1 MGDAGFAQ
9 RGNAG
14 IAMTDDSIAPMSA
27 DDLDWVCAQ
36 EAALQAHPWT
46 RGNFMDAL
54 EAGNEAW
61 IMRVK
66 DKPVAYAVVLRVLD
80 EAHLLGIG
88 VALSAQRRGYGRRLL
103 QHLCERAA
111 EEGAT
116 CFFLEVRVS
125 NDAARALYRAM
136 GFDEVGRRRGYY
148 PAGVGREDAIVMRRT
163 L

>member
-1 MGDAGFAQ
+1 
-9 RGNAG
+9 
-14 IAMTDDSIAPMSA
+14 
-27 DDLDWVCAQ
+27 
-36 EAALQAHPWT
+36 
-46 RGNFMDAL
+46 
-54 EAGNEAW
+54 
-61 IMRVK
+61 MRVK
-66 DKPVAYAVVLRVLD
+66 DEPVAYAVVLRVLD

-111 EEGAT
+111 KEGAT

>member
-1 MGDAGFAQ
+1 MEGAGVA
-9 RGNAG
+9 R
-14 IAMTDDSIAPMSA
+14 MTDPNTTLSGASIAPMST

-54 EAGNEAW
+54 GAGNEGW
-61 IMRVK
+61 IMRVAGE
-66 DKPVAYAVVLRVLD
+66 PVAYAVVLRVLD

-88 VALSAQRRGYGRRLL
+88 VAVSEQRRGYGRRLL

-111 EEGAT
+111 KEGAT
-116 CFFLEVRVS
+116 SFFLEVRVS
-125 NDAARALYRAM
+125 NDAAQALYRGM
-136 GFDEVGRRRGYY
+136 GFDEIGRRRGYY
-148 PAGVGREDAIVMRRT
+148 PGGVGREDAIVMRRT